1 MSLQRRLL
9 LYLLICAPLVWT
21 IGMLVSVS
29 RARHEVNELYDSEMI
44 RLARQVQATLASLPP
59 GSAPVRGLGV
69 SQGDIGAADVDD
81 FAIAVW
87 DAAGKMLVID
97 RDGDGV
103 QLVRR
108 AGAGGFFDDQV
119 GSDRWRVYYLQSD
132 DGQWLVATGQKSYER
147 DEVVYSLTLS
157 QLLPWLVVLPLLLL
171 AMAWAVRRALAPVLE
186 LSDELRARAAED
198 LRPLSD
204 ELAPHELKPLVGA
217 MNGLFTRIDATL
229 ARERRFTADAAHE
242 LRTPLAVLRA
252 QWDVVRGAS
261 DSASRVVAER
271 KLSTGLD
278 RMDRLVTQLLA
289 LAGVETGLEKTE
301 RPLGIEVAWHGIV
314 EQAVSDCLPTAERRR
329 IEIECSWPPSKTHP
343 FPLLGDAHLLTVLLR
358 NLLDNAVRYAPSGS
372 VARLTFGADSVTV
385 ENDGEP
391 LGEAQL
397 ARLGERF
404 YRPEGQN
411 ESGSGLGISIVQRI
425 ASLQSLTVSFGAKG
439 DGRGVRVV
447 VGYAMPTRPKKRATS
462 P

>member
-44 RLARQVQATLASLPP
+44 RLARQVQGTLASLPP
-59 GSAPVRGLGV
+59 GSASARELAV

-87 DAAGKMLVID
+87 DATGKMLVID
-97 RDGDGV
+97 RDGDGG
-103 QLVRR
+103 QLIRR
-108 AGAGGFFDDQV
+108 AGASGFIDDQV
-119 GSDRWRVYYLQSD
+119 GGDRWRIYYLPSAS
-132 DGQWLVATGQKSYER
+132 GEWLVATGQKSYER

-343 FPLLGDAHLLTVLLR
+343 FPLLGDAHLLTVMLR

-372 VARLTFGADSVTV
+372 IARLIFGAQSLTV
-385 ENDGEP
+385 ENDSEP
-391 LGEAQL
+391 LSGEQL

-404 YRPEGQN
+404 YRPEGQK
-411 ESGSGLGISIVQRI
+411 ETGSGLGISIVQRI
-425 ASLQSLTVSFGAKG
+425 AALQGLTVSFGAKD
-439 DGRGVRVV
+439 DGSGVRVV
-447 VGYAMPTRPKKRATS
+447 VGYAMPTRTRGATS